1 MEVLFV
7 PILIIGVIC
16 GALSA
21 HVADAKGCDSGGW
34 GLVGF
39 LCGPLALLALAAM
52 PDRRLRRYIR
62 ALAEKSDVQYDSLGP
77 EQFADSPKGI
87 ANVSKAEF
95 QTWPRDS
102 PKTIWKFF
110 IKAVASNSLI
120 ESNRISLEHSDI
132 EPLKI
137 IARDNN
143 GNTVAEA
150 IGEKPNEFGK
160 TNWNLHYP
168 REQS

>member
-7 PILIIGVIC
+7 SILVIGIIC
-16 GALSA
+16 GALSS

-62 ALAEKSDVQYDSLGP
+62 ALAEKSDVQFDSLGT
-77 EQFADSPKGI
+77 EQPADRPKSI
-87 ANVSKAEF
+87 AKASKAEF
-95 QTWPRDS
+95 ETWPSDS

-110 IKAVASNSLI
+110 IKAVASSSLI
-120 ESNRISLEHSDI
+120 ESNKISLEHSDI

-137 IARDNN
+137 VARDKN

-150 IGEKPNEFGK
+150 IGEKSNEFGK
-160 TNWNLHYP
+160 TNWKLDYP
-168 REQS
+168 KEQP

>member
-7 PILIIGVIC
+7 PILIIGIIC

-62 ALAEKSDVQYDSLGP
+62 ALAEKSDVQFDSLGP
-77 EQFADSPKGI
+77 EQLADNPKSI
-87 ANVSKAEF
+87 AKASKAEL
-95 QTWPRDS
+95 QTWPSDS
-102 PKTIWKFF
+102 PKTIWRFF
-110 IKAVASNSLI
+110 IKAVASSSLI

-137 IARDNN
+137 IARDKN
-143 GNTVAEA
+143 GNTVVEA

-160 TNWNLHYP
+160 TSWKLQYP
-168 REQS
+168 REQP

>member
-1 MEVLFV
+1 
-7 PILIIGVIC
+7 
-16 GALSA
+16 
-21 HVADAKGCDSGGW
+21 
-34 GLVGF
+34 VGF

-62 ALAEKSDVQYDSLGP
+62 ALAEKSEVQFDSLGP
-77 EQFADSPKGI
+77 EQFADSPKSNALPMRPLSWPELI
-87 ANVSKAEF
+87 AKASKAEF
-95 QTWPRDS
+95 QTWPSDS

-120 ESNRISLEHSDI
+120 ESNRISWEHSDI

-137 IARDNN
+137 IAKDNN

-150 IGEKPNEFGK
+150 IGEKPYEFGK
-160 TNWNLHYP
+160 TNWKLHYP
-168 REQS
+168 SEQS

>member
-7 PILIIGVIC
+7 PILVIGIIC
-16 GALSA
+16 AALSS

-62 ALAEKSDVQYDSLGP
+62 ALAEKSEVQFDSLGP
-77 EQFADSPKGI
+77 EQFADNPKSI
-87 ANVSKAEF
+87 AKASMAQL
-95 QTWPRDS
+95 QTWPSDS
-102 PKTIWKFF
+102 QKTIWRFF
-110 IKAVASNSLI
+110 IKAVASRSLI

-137 IARDNN
+137 VARDNN
-143 GNTVAEA
+143 GNTVVEA
-150 IGEKPNEFGK
+150 IGDKPNEFGK
-160 TNWNLHYP
+160 TNWTLHYP
-168 REQS
+168 NEQS